1 MPLTSAQRRQIE
13 QRLVEERARIER
25 SLDRE
30 VDIHS
35 GDTEQDRAGDLS
47 LMPLHQADVGTDM
60 MAQEVD
66 ASNAARMSRELTEID
81 LALERL
87 YRHPERFGVCEDT
100 GADIP
105 LERLRIIPWART
117 CRPANDDARPGKT
130 R

>member
-1 MPLTSAQRRQIE
+1 MPLTNTQRRQIE
-13 QRLVEERARIER
+13 QRLVEERARIEL

-30 VDIHS
+30 VDNQS

-60 MAQEVD
+60 MRQEVD

-117 CRPANDDARPGKT
+117 CRPANDDG
-130 R
+130 